1 MWIAVC
7 ASCVRNPANQF
18 PLPQTNSAASGA
30 HATTIR
36 SAAASAAKIDVPTRN
51 LLLSSSRGAA
61 ASVLSVPNHLP
72 TGVWQTIVYL
82 TNPQQV
88 LRANNAPTRASS
100 LLHQRLQHGT
110 AAMARLFRG
119 VQAVAVGCIPAHA
132 LYFSSYEI
140 VKEIT
145 TNAHESMSP
154 LASSVAG
161 ACAVMSH
168 DIIMTPLDT
177 IKQRMQC
184 K

>member
-1 MWIAVC
+1 MM
-7 ASCVRNPANQF
+7 
-18 PLPQTNSAASGA
+18 
-30 HATTIR
+30 
-36 SAAASAAKIDVPTRN
+36 DVPARN
-51 LLLSSSRGAA
+51 LLLSSSRGAT
-61 ASVLSVPNHLP
+61 ASALSVPNHLP

-82 TNPQQV
+82 TNPQQA
-88 LRANNAPTRASS
+88 LRANNNGPTRASS
-100 LLHQRLQHGT
+100 LMRQRLQHGT